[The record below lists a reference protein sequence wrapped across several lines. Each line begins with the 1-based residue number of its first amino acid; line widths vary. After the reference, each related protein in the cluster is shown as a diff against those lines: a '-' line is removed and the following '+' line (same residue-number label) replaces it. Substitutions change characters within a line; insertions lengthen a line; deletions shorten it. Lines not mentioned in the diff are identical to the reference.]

1 VSTIINASVVVALCA
16 AVTFA
21 GTSHAQSEDAD
32 RAGADERDVI
42 TVTARRREER
52 LQDVPVAVRVFSQ
65 DTLDKLAL
73 DRVEDLERISPSLRL
88 NPTSGRRN
96 STAVELRGIG
106 AVETSVTQ
114 DTPLAFYL
122 NEVIQSRPIGLNQSL
137 FDLES
142 VQVLYGP
149 QGTLFGRNATA
160 GAVLLTTRKPTHD
173 FGGRLDVAA
182 GNYERVGAALILNVP
197 MTESL
202 AVRFA
207 GQHRSHA
214 GYSTNILTGEDL
226 DDEDVTTLRL
236 SALFEPSA
244 RFANLLVAD
253 YYNSSSNGSG
263 NVISAIRP
271 CATPPGPPT
280 RRPLAT
286 CNATLAPLIAAA
298 FADQQSRDIRSVALN
313 ALSSED
319 ATAWGV
325 SDTASWELN
334 DAVTVRNI
342 VGYREIDLA
351 SFQDSDG
358 TPVSLLH
365 VGLNGQEGHQIS
377 DELQVLW
384 DLEGFE
390 FIGGVFYFSEKNEEL
405 STSFALGSP
414 VSSINNGLSENT
426 SASVFAQATI
436 ATPIDG
442 LRLTLGGRYTHDER
456 DVELRSRRGTG
467 ACRLVDET
475 NTALDPCERNLSAS
489 FDVPTWN
496 VSLDYRINDDAMVY
510 VAHRHGYRAGG
521 FNIRATS
528 PLQSIAFDPEEV
540 DDIEVG
546 AKLSGSVGGIG
557 YHWNL
562 AAYQMWYK
570 DIQRTVA
577 QVFNGVLVAG
587 VFNNADAEI
596 GGFETDFSIDLTD
609 ELFLTGSW
617 AYVDAVHTRFDSGGM
632 SLDDI
637 GFGQAEHNITG
648 AVTWSPYESERWG
661 AVSGTLSFTS
671 RSPWFSQQ
679 ALPAFE
685 PEARVG

>member
-1 VSTIINASVVVALCA
+1 VCSS
-16 AVTFA
+16 
-21 GTSHAQSEDAD
+21 
-32 RAGADERDVI
+32 
-42 TVTARRREER
+42 
-52 LQDVPVAVRVFSQ
+52 
-65 DTLDKLAL
+65 
-73 DRVEDLERISPSLRL
+73 DL
-88 NPTSGRRN
+88 
-96 STAVELRGIG
+96 
-106 AVETSVTQ
+106 
-114 DTPLAFYL
+114 
-122 NEVIQSRPIGLNQSL
+122 
-137 FDLES
+137 
-142 VQVLYGP
+142 
-149 QGTLFGRNATA
+149 
-160 GAVLLTTRKPTHD
+160 
-173 FGGRLDVAA
+173 
-182 GNYERVGAALILNVP
+182 
-197 MTESL
+197 
-202 AVRFA
+202 
-207 GQHRSHA
+207 
-214 GYSTNILTGEDL
+214 
-226 DDEDVTTLRL
+226 
-236 SALFEPSA
+236 
-244 RFANLLVAD
+244 
-253 YYNSSSNGSG
+253 
-263 NVISAIRP
+263 
-271 CATPPGPPT
+271 
-280 RRPLAT
+280 
-286 CNATLAPLIAAA
+286 
-298 FADQQSRDIRSVALN
+298 
-313 ALSSED
+313 
-319 ATAWGV
+319 
-325 SDTASWELN
+325 
-334 DAVTVRNI
+334 
-342 VGYREIDLA
+342 
-351 SFQDSDG
+351 
-358 TPVSLLH
+358 
-365 VGLNGQEGHQIS
+365 
-377 DELQVLW
+377 
-384 DLEGFE
+384 
-390 FIGGVFYFSEKNEEL
+390 
-405 STSFALGSP
+405 
-414 VSSINNGLSENT
+414 
-426 SASVFAQATI
+426 
-436 ATPIDG
+436 G

-685 PEARVG
+685 PEARVGWQQLTNLSIDWDEVAGSRVSVNLFVRNLFDQDHVQSQLSIAGSFGFVNRLYGEPRVYGVRMSYAFGNE